1 MVRKEIQDLLLESL
15 KELQKN
21 KALPVF
27 DLPEIKLD
35 KPEEGSHGDY
45 SSNIGM
51 ITAKQA
57 KIDPKEAAGLI
68 KTALEKLC
76 PDMFE
81 KIEIAG
87 PGFINFFV
95 SKGYL
100 IKEIEDILDKKDK
113 FGDLKIGKGGKVNIE
128 FISANPTGPL
138 TVGNSRGGV
147 IGDVLSNIFL
157 KAGWRV
163 TREYYFNDAG
173 GQIDILGHSIL
184 KDEQAEYKGE
194 YIDTLGKKL
203 GQGDAR
209 EIGEKAA
216 SILIEEIKKTTKK
229 MGIKFDVWTAEGKD
243 LRKKGKVE
251 EIIDWIRKKNLAY
264 EKDGALW
271 FKSTQFG
278 DDKDR
283 VLIKNNGEPT
293 YFALDCAYHKNKFVD
308 RKFDRAI
315 NIWGAD
321 HYGDIARIKGFVK
334 ELGYKDRFDILIN
347 QFVRI
352 IKDGEEVRM
361 SKRTGTYVSIDELI
375 DEVGLDVTRF
385 FFLTKSSDTHLNFD
399 LNLAKQQSEKNPV
412 YYVQYAYARICNI
425 LRKAKNIKTKPKS
438 LFEHPSEL
446 NLVKQLMRLSE
457 IVEDTV
463 KDYQVQRMPQYARDL
478 ATSFHKFYQDC
489 RVISEDKE
497 LTKSRMTLVLATKI
511 VLKNTLDLMGVSA
524 PEKM

>member
-1 MVRKEIQDLLLESL
+1 MIRKEIQDLLLESL

-27 DLPEIKLD
+27 DLPEIRLD

-51 ITAKQA
+51 IAAKQA
-57 KIDPKEAAGLI
+57 RIDPKEAAGLV
-68 KTALEKLC
+68 KTALERRY
-76 PDMFE
+76 PNMFE
-81 KIEIAG
+81 RTEIAG
-87 PGFINFFV
+87 PGFINFFI
-95 SKGYL
+95 SKDYL
-100 IKEIEDILDKKDK
+100 VKEIEDILKKKDK
-113 FGDLKIGKGGKVNIE
+113 FGDLDIGKEKKINIE

-147 IGDVLSNIFL
+147 IGDVLSNIFS

-184 KDEQAEYKGE
+184 KDDQAEYNGE
-194 YIDTLGKKL
+194 YIDELSKKL
-203 GQGDAR
+203 GSGDAR

-216 SILIEEIKKTTKK
+216 GIIIERIKKTTKR

-251 EIIDWIRKKNLAY
+251 EVIDWIKRKNLSY
-264 EKDGALW
+264 EKEDALW

-283 VLIKNNGEPT
+283 VLLKNNGEPT
-293 YFALDCAYHKNKFVD
+293 YFALDCAYHKNKFID
-308 RKFDRAI
+308 RKFDRVI
-315 NIWGAD
+315 NVWGAD
-321 HYGDIARIKGFVK
+321 HYGDIARIKGFIK
-334 ELGYKDRFDILIN
+334 ELGYEDKFDILIN

-352 IKDGEEVRM
+352 IKDGVEVRM
-361 SKRTGTYVSIDELI
+361 SKRTGTFVSIDELI

-412 YYVQYAYARICNI
+412 FYVQYAYARICSI
-425 LRKAKNIKTKPKS
+425 LRKSRATKAKAKD
-438 LFEHPSEL
+438 LFKDASEL
-446 NLVKQLMRLSE
+446 NLIKQLIRLPE
-457 IVEDTV
+457 IIEDTV
-463 KDYQVQRMPQYARDL
+463 KDYQVQRIPQYAMDL
-478 ATSFHKFYQDC
+478 AASFHRFYQDC

-497 LTKSRMTLVLATKI
+497 LTGSRIALVLATKI